1 MAGWGGGGAKWG
13 DRARC
18 SPDRMKST
26 GTRYL
31 IVADPVET
39 LNPEF
44 DLGVCVS
51 RELIARG
58 IAVDYLDLLASD
70 PRQPS
75 ERYLATLPVREV
87 LSSDAGRDPFWE
99 LGPARFASVRD
110 YQVILQRKDP
120 PVDAAF
126 IAHSRHFEAVPES
139 IVQIN
144 RPPATYTLSEHTVIL
159 RYPEFAAPT
168 TVCGSFE
175 ELVAAVRRQP
185 VEAVLKPK
193 STCSGKGV
201 SFVAPSAPADELR
214 GFWEQWRPE
223 VIVQPYLPA
232 IEASGDLRILTI
244 NDRVLGS
251 VLRVPAPGSRLANLH
266 QGASPARLEPSQR
279 QLAACRAVAADL
291 NPMGLHLLGLDFI
304 GEHLTEVNFTSP
316 TTIVQINEVNGIRAD
331 IDLVDELERMWR
343 ERAGSPPVAQPARR
357 NRLICKDRAVPEG
370 WVVIGQAHSPACPG
384 AGDNAWI
391 IKRPGRREVVAAA
404 SPVPAGYARVRPTR
418 SAHCPGDGDNAW
430 LIERGADAGSD
441 RGAG

>member
-1 MAGWGGGGAKWG
+1 
-13 DRARC
+13 
-18 SPDRMKST
+18 MKST
-26 GTRYL
+26 DTRYL
-31 IVADPVET
+31 IVADPVAA
-39 LNPEF
+39 LDPEF
-44 DLGVCVS
+44 DLAVCVS

-58 IAVDYLDLLASD
+58 VAVDYLDLLASD

-75 ERYLATLPVREV
+75 ERYLASLPVREV
-87 LSSDAGRDPFWE
+87 RSSDAGRNPFWE
-99 LGPARFASVRD
+99 LGPTRQASVRE
-110 YQVILQRKDP
+110 YRVVLQRKDP

-126 IAHSRHFEAVPES
+126 IEYSRHFEAVPET
-139 IVQIN
+139 ILQIN
-144 RPPATYTLSEHTVIL
+144 RPPATYMLSEHTVIL

-175 ELVAAVRRQP
+175 ELVTAVRRQP

-193 STCSGKGV
+193 STCSGIGV
-201 SFVAPSAPADELR
+201 SFVAPTASDEELR
-214 GFWEQWRPE
+214 GFWERWRPE

-232 IEASGDLRILTI
+232 IEESGDLRILTI

-266 QGASPARLEPSQR
+266 QGASAARLQPTSR

-304 GEHLTEVNFTSP
+304 GDHLTEVNFTSP
-316 TTIVQINEVNGIRAD
+316 TTIVQINQVNGIRAD
-331 IDLVDELERMWR
+331 VDLIDELERMWR
-343 ERAGSPPVAQPARR
+343 ERAEAPSAAQPARR
-357 NRLICKDRAVPEG
+357 NRLICKDRSVPEG
-370 WVVIGQAHSPACPG
+370 WVAIGETHSPACPG

-418 SAHCPGDGDNAW
+418 SAHCPGEGDNAW
-430 LIERGADAGSD
+430 VIERGA
-441 RGAG
+441 GAGDDRSAG